1 MCWKQISSHFT
12 IKLHK
17 SRSPI
22 RLFCALVFIV
32 SLDDVSLSKRK
43 REEGE
48 EEEEEEILIIKVN
61 KKFRKSSFLLSNE
74 KTFSD
79 EKSNLK
85 RHEWTFDRFI
95 KETTTLKKKDK
106 KGRRKER

>member
-1 MCWKQISSHFT
+1 
-12 IKLHK
+12 
-17 SRSPI
+17 
-22 RLFCALVFIV
+22 
-32 SLDDVSLSKRK
+32 
-43 REEGE
+43 
-48 EEEEEEILIIKVN
+48 VN
-61 KKFRKSSFLLSNE
+61 KKFQKSFFLLSNE